1 MNILFCFDTKCKLLI
16 SKGSKVME
24 ANITNLFY
32 IKRAKPN
39 SKGLVPIFQRVT
51 VNGQR
56 IEKSTGKYI
65 DSVLWSTEGSK
76 IKGKTEEARSI
87 NNHLDKLLNSVYEA
101 EKDLTLHRKEVNYA
115 NMKSILTGKGE
126 KERTI
131 VL

>member
-1 MNILFCFDTKCKLLI
+1 MD
-16 SKGSKVME
+16 

-65 DSVLWSTEGSK
+65 HPKLWSSNGTK
-76 IKGKTEEARSI
+76 MKGKTP
-87 NNHLDKLLNSVYEA
+87 A
-101 EKDLTLHRKEVNYA
+101 ESR
-115 NMKSILTGKGE
+115 IGK
-126 KERTI
+126 K